1 MVSCVYVYMCLFHD
15 LCVSVHCGH
24 SNRMPFSENL
34 WWVLCFILKQNA
46 IEMYLHE
53 VSTLHRAHIRL
64 TEEWELYA
72 SKLFFRWTYLRSWV
86 VDSSARPQSHDV
98 AHFCF
103 RSFICFFSLSFIFV
117 FVSFDFMWWA
127 ENLNV
132 RKTFSNRLSIK
143 HATIDSDLPHRGL
156 ISYYKNKQRKK
167 NSQRKAD
174 ACLFRFGAVA
184 NAFIKQTPHSTE
196 STWLS
201 QISWWRK
208 MSMLWFFSL
217 FQFRSKE

>member
-64 TEEWELYA
+64 TEEWELYS

-103 RSFICFFSLSFIFV
+103 RSFICFFFSFFHFCVRFV
-117 FVSFDFMWWA
+117 RFYVMGWESKRQKDVLESIEHKACHHRFWFA
-127 ENLNV
+127 TQRLNL
-132 RKTFSNRLSIK
+132 L
-143 HATIDSDLPHRGL
+143 L
-156 ISYYKNKQRKK
+156 
-167 NSQRKAD
+167 
-174 ACLFRFGAVA
+174 
-184 NAFIKQTPHSTE
+184 
-196 STWLS
+196 
-201 QISWWRK
+201 
-208 MSMLWFFSL
+208 
-217 FQFRSKE
+217 